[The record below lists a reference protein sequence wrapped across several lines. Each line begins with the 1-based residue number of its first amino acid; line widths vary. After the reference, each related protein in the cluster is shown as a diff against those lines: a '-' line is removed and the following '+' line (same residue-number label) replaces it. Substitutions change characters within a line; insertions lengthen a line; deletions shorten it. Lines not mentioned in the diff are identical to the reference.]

1 MSSPSVT
8 FASGCFTTKAKGNSP
23 ASSLGTLV
31 TPASL
36 TAGWVSK
43 IASSSAGGT

>member
-1 MSSPSVT
+1 MNSPSVT
-8 FASGCFTTKAKGNSP
+8 FAAVCFTMKANANSP
-23 ASSLGTLV
+23 ASSSGTPV
-31 TPASL
+31 TSASL